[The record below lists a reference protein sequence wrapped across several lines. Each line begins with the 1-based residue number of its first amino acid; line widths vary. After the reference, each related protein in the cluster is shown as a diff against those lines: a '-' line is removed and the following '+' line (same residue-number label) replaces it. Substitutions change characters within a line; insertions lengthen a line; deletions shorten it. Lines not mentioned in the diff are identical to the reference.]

1 MTLYSS
7 ELGRGSCG
15 LRLDRFGG
23 QAWGCG
29 SVRTHTDPERT
40 RHLDFQCRNAVKRKG
55 LLMSSQVAEVVP
67 PQSVREDE
75 TVAPLVFLYEHPQWF
90 EPIFAELTRRGVRFD
105 KTFIPDHFYDIG
117 GAAPKFKVLF
127 NRMSPSADSRDHG
140 SGIFHTLAYLEHLE
154 LLGVRVLNGAKA
166 FRYEISKAAQHSLLR
181 SLGIR
186 FLPSRVIHAASQA
199 VAAAEGLRY
208 PIIVKANIGGS
219 GKGIVR
225 FDTKEELQRAVDQG
239 QIDLG
244 YDSIALVQE
253 FVPARGGYITRVE
266 TLGGKYL
273 YAIHVHLTGETFD
286 LCPADICQ
294 IKEVETFDN
303 ACVLE
308 AAKSGLKVEGY
319 TPPAEVIRNVERIME
334 AAGIDVGGIEYIVD
348 DRDGEIYYYDVN
360 ALSNFVADAPNVI
373 GFNPFVN
380 LADFLEAEVARAV

>member
-1 MTLYSS
+1 
-7 ELGRGSCG
+7 
-15 LRLDRFGG
+15 
-23 QAWGCG
+23 
-29 SVRTHTDPERT
+29 
-40 RHLDFQCRNAVKRKG
+40 
-55 LLMSSQVAEVVP
+55 MSSQIAEAVS
-67 PQSVREDE
+67 PQEAHEVEA
-75 TVAPLVFLYEHPQWF
+75 VAPLVFLYEHPQWF
-90 EPIFAELTRRGVRFD
+90 EPIFAELTRRGVAFD

-117 GAAPKFKVLF
+117 GEAPTFKVLF
-127 NRMSPSADSRDHG
+127 NRMSPSANSRDHG

-154 LLGVRVLNGAKA
+154 LLGVRVINGAKA

-186 FLPSRVIHAASQA
+186 FLPSRVIHSASQA

-225 FDTKEELQRAVDQG
+225 FNTKEELQTAVAHG

-266 TLGGKYL
+266 TLNGKFL
-273 YAIHVHLTGETFD
+273 YAIQVYLTGETFD

-294 IKEVETFDN
+294 TKAGESLDT

-308 AAKSGLKVEGY
+308 ASKSGLRVEGY
-319 TPPAEVIRNVERIME
+319 TPPADVIKNIETIVQ

-348 DRDGEIYYYDVN
+348 DRDGEIYYYDIN
-360 ALSNFVADAPNVI
+360 ALSNFVADAPRVI

-380 LADFLEAEVARAV
+380 LADYLEAEINRA

>member
-1 MTLYSS
+1 
-7 ELGRGSCG
+7 
-15 LRLDRFGG
+15 
-23 QAWGCG
+23 
-29 SVRTHTDPERT
+29 
-40 RHLDFQCRNAVKRKG
+40 
-55 LLMSSQVAEVVP
+55 MSTQIAETVVP
-67 PQSVREDE
+67 LPPEAGQ
-75 TVAPLVFLYEHPQWF
+75 APLVFLYEHPQWF
-90 EPIFAELTRRGVRFD
+90 APIFAELTRRGVPFE
-105 KTFIPDHFYDIG
+105 KIFIPDHFYDVG
-117 GAAPKFKVLF
+117 GETPAFKVLF
-127 NRMSPSADSRDHG
+127 NRMSPSANSRDHG

-154 LLGVRVLNGAKA
+154 LLGVRVINGATA
-166 FRYEISKAAQHSLLR
+166 FRYEISKAAQHSLMR

-225 FDTKEELQRAVDQG
+225 YNSPQELSAAVEHG

-273 YAIHVHLTGETFD
+273 YAIQVYLTGETFD

-294 IKEVETFDN
+294 TARGEALET

-308 AAKSGLKVEGY
+308 ASKAGLRVEGY
-319 TPPAEVIRNVERIME
+319 TPPADVIANVERLVQ

-360 ALSNFVADAPNVI
+360 ALSNFVADAPRVI
-373 GFNPFVN
+373 GFNPFEN
-380 LADFLEAEVARAV
+380 LADYLEDEVRRAG